1 MAVRDNQPLQGGF
14 ATVVAL
20 TLISAAPVLAAPD
33 RNICDDAAE
42 PTLEVSTTEFSTA
55 APEDANES
63 VKLLGPNFEFA
74 SRERVV
80 GDEDRSEQNEHGLDE
95 DADAEQSDTA
105 IPADAGPLVYKRQ
118 MYRRDI

>member
-42 PTLEVSTTEFSTA
+42 PTLEVSTTELSTA

-63 VKLLGPNFEFA
+63 VKLQVNIVNFYF
-74 SRERVV
+74 
-80 GDEDRSEQNEHGLDE
+80 GKKNIEQQKNIGYD
-95 DADAEQSDTA
+95 
-105 IPADAGPLVYKRQ
+105 
-118 MYRRDI
+118 